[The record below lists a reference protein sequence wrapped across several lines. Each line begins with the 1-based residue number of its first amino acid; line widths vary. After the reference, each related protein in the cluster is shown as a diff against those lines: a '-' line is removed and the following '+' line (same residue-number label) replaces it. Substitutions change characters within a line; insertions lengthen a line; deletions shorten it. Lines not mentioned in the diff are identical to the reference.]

1 MEGLHVIN
9 KPKLVYNQQGK
20 RERREERRGSEGE
33 EGGERE
39 GGRERGREGRRG
51 REEGREGG
59 RERGRGEGEREGERE
74 RERKRDVHVHIC
86 ILISLGG
93 KIKTGCYCM
102 GNQSIVAA
110 STNGS
115 IHAFRLINFN

>member
-1 MEGLHVIN
+1 MNKMEGLHVIN

-20 RERREERRGSEGE
+20 RER
-33 EGGERE
+33 
-39 GGRERGREGRRG
+39 
-51 REEGREGG
+51 
-59 RERGRGEGEREGERE
+59 
-74 RERKRDVHVHIC
+74 DVHVHIC

-93 KIKTGCYCM
+93 KIKTSCYCM

>member
-9 KPKLVYNQQGK
+9 EPKLVYNQQGK
-20 RERREERRGSEGE
+20 RERE
-33 EGGERE
+33 
-39 GGRERGREGRRG
+39 
-51 REEGREGG
+51 
-59 RERGRGEGEREGERE
+59 
-74 RERKRDVHVHIC
+74 RDVHVHIC

-102 GNQSIVAA
+102 GNQSVVAA